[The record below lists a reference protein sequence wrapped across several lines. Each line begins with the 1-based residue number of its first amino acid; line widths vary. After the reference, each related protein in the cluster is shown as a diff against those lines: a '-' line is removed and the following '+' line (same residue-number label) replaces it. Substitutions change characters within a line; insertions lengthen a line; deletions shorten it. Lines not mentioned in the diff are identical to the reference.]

1 MKIAE
6 TIYTCYDCV
15 LQFSEFLFHRKI
27 AEINYLTE
35 KKIIPNLMTNF
46 QNTYDMS
53 IWLNLISLTCFPLL
67 MLQGRRSEETPL
79 QVTYGPTYGHSQIF
93 FGKLY
98 WKVEGCLITVKS
110 LVLAA

>member
-53 IWLNLISLTCFPLL
+53 I
-67 MLQGRRSEETPL
+67 
-79 QVTYGPTYGHSQIF
+79 
-93 FGKLY
+93 
-98 WKVEGCLITVKS
+98 
-110 LVLAA
+110 